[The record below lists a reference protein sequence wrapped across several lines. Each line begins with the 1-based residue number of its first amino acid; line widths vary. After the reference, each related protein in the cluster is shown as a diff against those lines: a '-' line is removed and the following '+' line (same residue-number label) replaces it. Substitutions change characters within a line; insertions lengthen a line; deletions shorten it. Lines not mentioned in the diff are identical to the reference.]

1 MKSVIVNAGPGAWG
15 FHPLASAL
23 ADVMGVPVTDTPADW
38 NYVLGWPE
46 SLVDFPAASF
56 VPREAIVLAADKRL
70 MARAFERG
78 GVPTPKTTLVDT
90 VDGARR
96 FVSAPGRYCLKYPTG
111 VGAHGHRMLT
121 EDTLATL
128 PPSWPR
134 PLVVQAFIESA
145 RPEVF
150 RIYAVGGELLGFNV
164 RRFPED
170 AIGGP
175 WVSHAR
181 GGRYE
186 CAGPAPEEARVA
198 ARAALSA
205 TGLLTSFG
213 CADLMRDAEGRWLV
227 LEVGTDGVFNH
238 VDRDVGDDALL
249 TALHA
254 RIAEAFLAGPPG

>member
-15 FHPLASAL
+15 FEPLANAL
-23 ADVMGVPVTDTPADW
+23 AAATGVPISETPAEW

-46 SLVDFPAASF
+46 SMAGFPSGSF
-56 VPREAIVLAADKRL
+56 VPQQAITLAADKRL
-70 MARAFERG
+70 LARAFERG
-78 GVPTPKTTLVDT
+78 AVPSPETTLVDSAEE
-90 VDGARR
+90 ARR
-96 FVSAPGRYCLKYPTG
+96 FLGATDRYCLKYPTG

-121 EDTLATL
+121 EDALAAL
-128 PPSWPR
+128 PSSWPR
-134 PLVVQAFIESA
+134 PLVVQAFIESV

-164 RRFPED
+164 RRFPD
-170 AIGGP
+170 DTLGGP

-186 CAGPAPEEARVA
+186 SAGEAPEEARVA

-205 TGLLTSFG
+205 TGLLSSFG
-213 CADLMRDAEGRWLV
+213 CADLMRDAQGRWLV

-238 VDRDVGDDALL
+238 VDRDVDDDAFLA
-249 TALHA
+249 TLHA
-254 RIAEAFLAGPPG
+254 RIAEVFLAGPR